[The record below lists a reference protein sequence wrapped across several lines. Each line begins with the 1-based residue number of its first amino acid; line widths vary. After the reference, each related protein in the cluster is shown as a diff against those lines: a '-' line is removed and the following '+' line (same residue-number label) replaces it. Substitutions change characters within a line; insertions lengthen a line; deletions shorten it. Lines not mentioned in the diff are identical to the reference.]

1 MARRT
6 IKLHA
11 LKFQY
16 KWSTIS
22 SKLVRLQNQMS
33 PEVQEAV
40 DLTGKRVKVYR
51 KWGKLATSVVAR
63 NPEFELEPS
72 SARTANR

>member
-1 MARRT
+1 
-6 IKLHA
+6 
-11 LKFQY
+11 
-16 KWSTIS
+16 
-22 SKLVRLQNQMS
+22 MS

-40 DLTGKRVKVYR
+40 DLKVKRVKVYG
-51 KWGKLATSVVAR
+51 KWGNLAASVVAR